1 MKILLLED
9 DLELCKNIKISL
21 EKENYMV
28 DCCND
33 GETAMLYAL
42 NTDYAYDLAIVDRM
56 LPIID
61 GLTIIKSMRR
71 KGISIPIL
79 IITAMST
86 LDNRV
91 EGLDGGADDYL
102 VKPFH
107 IKELLAR
114 VRALTRRPANIQLS
128 SKLEYGDLTFDKDSR
143 TLSTPVNSI
152 LLTSKETELTF
163 VFMQNP
169 ETLCAF
175 MDNAIQHSKNNSL
188 IEIEVIATEKN
199 IAFSVADHG
208 QGISDED
215 KQYIFDRFYSGDK
228 SHMNKSNFGLGLS
241 IAKELTQM
249 LNGIITIND
258 TAGGGAT
265 FTVKFPLK

>member
-1 MKILLLED
+1 
-9 DLELCKNIKISL
+9 
-21 EKENYMV
+21 
-28 DCCND
+28 
-33 GETAMLYAL
+33 
-42 NTDYAYDLAIVDRM
+42 
-56 LPIID
+56 
-61 GLTIIKSMRR
+61 MRR

-128 SKLEYGDLTFDKDSR
+128 SKLQYGDLTFDKDSR
-143 TLSTPVNSI
+143 TLSTPNNSL

-169 ETLCAF
+169 ETLFSREVNKRELFGVDKVLLSLSKVKSPYCNLD
-175 MDNAIQHSKNNSL
+175 DN
-188 IEIEVIATEKN
+188 
-199 IAFSVADHG
+199 
-208 QGISDED
+208 
-215 KQYIFDRFYSGDK
+215 
-228 SHMNKSNFGLGLS
+228 
-241 IAKELTQM
+241 
-249 LNGIITIND
+249 
-258 TAGGGAT
+258 
-265 FTVKFPLK
+265 

>member
-9 DLELCKNIKISL
+9 DLELCKNIKNSL

-42 NTDYAYDLAIVDRM
+42 NTDYAYDIAIVDRM
-56 LPIID
+56 LP
-61 GLTIIKSMRR
+61 
-71 KGISIPIL
+71 IPIL

-128 SKLEYGDLTFDKDSR
+128 SKLQYGDLTFDKDSR

-169 ETLCAF
+169 ETLF
-175 MDNAIQHSKNNSL
+175 SREQL
-188 IEIEVIATEKN
+188 ILKIWGSSSEVETGN
-199 IAFSVADHG
+199 VDSY
-208 QGISDED
+208 ISFLR
-215 KQYIFDRFYSGDK
+215 KR
-228 SHMNKSNFGLGLS
+228 L
-241 IAKELTQM
+241 KELKSSCK
-249 LNGIITIND
+249 IT
-258 TAGGGAT
+258 TVYGAGYKLEKET
-265 FTVKFPLK
+265 C

>member
-1 MKILLLED
+1 
-9 DLELCKNIKISL
+9 
-21 EKENYMV
+21 
-28 DCCND
+28 
-33 GETAMLYAL
+33 
-42 NTDYAYDLAIVDRM
+42 
-56 LPIID
+56 
-61 GLTIIKSMRR
+61 MRK

-169 ETLCAF
+169 ETWG
-175 MDNAIQHSKNNSL
+175 SSS
-188 IEIEVIATEKN
+188 EVETGN
-199 IAFSVADHG
+199 VDSY
-208 QGISDED
+208 ISFLR
-215 KQYIFDRFYSGDK
+215 KR
-228 SHMNKSNFGLGLS
+228 L
-241 IAKELTQM
+241 KELKSSCK
-249 LNGIITIND
+249 IT
-258 TAGGGAT
+258 TVYGAGYKLEKET
-265 FTVKFPLK
+265 C